1 MGKKQTA
8 IRLDEEEITFL
19 REYGKGK
26 ISDAVRELIAEKKS
40 RMEGESLEKAP
51 DERFE
56 DSIITPSDP
65 HLKDTYMAIVR
76 AFIASGGRA
85 GSIDYYLGKIMGD
98 TGYDSATVLKHV
110 RKLGSSGYL
119 KFVTGAAFRPT
130 FRLVE
135 GVTVERFKELIQEY
149 SDFIKQKQKYADVWN
164 VAVGK
169 NDKRES
175 D

>member
-40 RMEGESLEKAP
+40 RMEEGEPHEKAP
-51 DERFE
+51 DEEFE

-76 AFIASGGRA
+76 IFIANGGRA
-85 GSIDYYLGKIMGD
+85 GSIDYYLPKIMGD
-98 TGYDSATVLKHV
+98 TGHDSATVLKHV
-110 RKLGSSGYL
+110 RKLGNSGYI
-119 KFVTGAAFRPT
+119 KFVTGATFRPT

-135 GVTVERFKELIQEY
+135 GVTIERFQELIQEY
-149 SDFIKQKQKYADVWN
+149 SDFIRQRQKYADVWN
-164 VAVGK
+164 VAVK
-169 NDKRES
+169 NERES

>member
-1 MGKKQTA
+1 MKKMTA
-8 IRLDEEEITFL
+8 VRLEEEEVTFL
-19 REYGKGK
+19 KEYGRGR
-26 ISDAVRELIAEKKS
+26 ISDGIRELIAEKKS
-40 RMEGESLEKAP
+40 RMESSAREKAP

-56 DSIITPSDP
+56 DSIIAPSDQ

-76 AFIASGGRA
+76 AFIANGGRA

-130 FRLVE
+130 FRLIE
-135 GVTVERFKELIQEY
+135 GVTVEQFKELIQEY

-164 VAVGK
+164 VAVEG
-169 NDKRES
+169 NDERES

>member
-40 RMEGESLEKAP
+40 RMEEGEAREKAP
-51 DERFE
+51 DERLE
-56 DSIITPSDP
+56 ESIITPSDP

-76 AFIASGGRA
+76 IFIANGGRA
-85 GSIDYYLGKIMGD
+85 GSIDYYLSKIMGD
-98 TGYDSATVLKHV
+98 TGHDSATVLKHV
-110 RKLGSSGYL
+110 RKLGNSGYI
-119 KFVTGAAFRPT
+119 KFVTGATFRPT

-135 GVTVERFKELIQEY
+135 GVTIERFQELIQEY

-164 VAVGK
+164 DTIEG
-169 NDKRES
+169 NDTV
-175 D
+175 

>member
-40 RMEGESLEKAP
+40 RMEEGEPHEKAP
-51 DERFE
+51 DEEFE
-56 DSIITPSDP
+56 ESIITPSDP

-76 AFIASGGRA
+76 IFIANGGRA
-85 GSIDYYLGKIMGD
+85 GSIDYYLPKIMGD
-98 TGYDSATVLKHV
+98 TGHDSATVLKHV
-110 RKLGSSGYL
+110 RKLGNSGYI
-119 KFVTGAAFRPT
+119 KFVTGATFRPT
-130 FRLVE
+130 FRLME
-135 GVTVERFKELIQEY
+135 GVTIERFKELIQEY
-149 SDFIKQKQKYADVWN
+149 SDFIRQRQKYADVWN
-164 VAVGK
+164 VAVK
-169 NDKRES
+169 NERES